1 MKIAYVGIHKFITRN
16 ERLYFICE
24 CTKDAAVQAEWAD
37 DVLKRTNVQFD
48 NGSWSH
54 EAAGEILEKAEDV
67 LSNYLVVTA

>member
-24 CTKDAAVQAEWAD
+24 RTKDAAVQAEWAD

-48 NGSWSH
+48 NGRWSH